1 MNAPKITLLS
11 PGGRNA
17 LGTRTKSQMVPA
29 RQTIQI
35 SGEIHRCR
43 RNHQSDP
50 PYAASTRFSMPPITR
65 SIQVFFAPS
74 PRSFN
79 NRAHMSGV
87 RVSDTRPDAKIAM
100 TIVMA
105 NSRKILPTSPDINTS
120 GIKTA
125 ASEMVIDMMVKLIS
139 LALLMAASNGCS
151 PRSIRRTVF
160 SRKTIASSTRNPITT
175 HPETHVDAFIL
186 NGIFDRSDVAQVYR
200 RCASA
205 AHDQVAVLVGA
216 F

>member
-1 MNAPKITLLS
+1 M
-11 PGGRNA
+11 
-17 LGTRTKSQMVPA
+17 GTSTKSQTVPA
-29 RQTIQI
+29 RQITQMI
-35 SGEIHRCR
+35 GEIQRCR

-50 PYAASTRFSMPPITR
+50 PYIRSTRFSMPPITR
-65 SIQVFFAPS
+65 STQVFFEPS

-87 RVSDTRPDAKIAM
+87 SVSDTKPEAKIAI

-105 NSRKILPTSPDINTS
+105 NSRKIRPTSPDINTS
-120 GIKTA
+120 GMKTA

-160 SRKTIASSTRNPITT
+160 SRNTIASSTRNPI
-175 HPETHVDAFIL
+175 
-186 NGIFDRSDVAQVYR
+186 
-200 RCASA
+200 ASVSA
-205 AHDQVAVLVGA
+205 INDKLPRL
-216 F
+216 